1 MADISK
7 LLMQLQAES
16 EAAAQK
22 AEVMQMATGSD
33 HEYADFGGALHYLK
47 TTKGNQVTPVRLC
60 HFSAE
65 IVREV
70 MKSDGLQTTRHFE
83 IVGLLPTGEP
93 LPTIEVAASDF
104 DCLDWVVSSW
114 GSKARIAVIPR
125 AKDHVAA
132 AIKERSEPEVIQ
144 IHQHSGWV
152 NLDGKLTFLSSTGG
166 IGLNGLDPQALCEL
180 PGPLRDVAL
189 PDPIDP
195 QSLDVDSVLENL
207 AGLIKND
214 LALLLFGAVARAP
227 LCHFKP
233 ATCSVFLQG
242 TTGSFKSAMAG
253 VLQAFF
259 GSKFDGA
266 HLPANWSSTGNSLE
280 KLCFLAKDIAI
291 VIDDWVPRG
300 NRQEVAK
307 GHANAERV
315 FRGAANQAGRGRMNS
330 KGDLQ
335 NAFVPRG
342 VIISTG
348 EDVPNGHSLQARLV
362 IVNIAR
368 GAVDRSV
375 LTNLQNLARNGVL
388 AQIMS
393 CFIHWLANEGREDRV
408 RDMVEICLECDR
420 ENVGSA
426 GHTRTQDNLA
436 NLLAGLRVFCD
447 FAVDQCNLD
456 LERSKLFLDKATN
469 AAQALLQLQ
478 ASIDKE
484 SSDAQRF
491 VDLVRAAIANGRAHV
506 EDAVG
511 GMPRNARALGWRA
524 IDTGK
529 GVRTDPMGARI
540 GWIDKNNLYLDP
552 NASLAV
558 VKALAS
564 DLDNHIGVSERSI
577 AKSLREAGL
586 LDRCDKGRNTLKVSV
601 GGARRSVYSFRLPDV
616 VEIDTWDEPE
626 EPYYQADIPF

>member
-22 AEVMQMATGSD
+22 AEVMQMAAVSD

-70 MKSDGLQTTRHFE
+70 TKSDGLQTTRHFE
-83 IVGLLPTGEP
+83 ICGRLSTGEP
-93 LPTIEVAASDF
+93 LPSIEVAASDF
-104 DCLDWVVSSW
+104 DCLDWVAPSW
-114 GSKARIAVIPR
+114 GSKARVCVIPR
-125 AKDHVAA
+125 VKDHIAA

-144 IHQHSGWV
+144 VHQHSGWASAGGQ
-152 NLDGKLTFLSSTGG
+152 LIFLSSTGG
-166 IGLNGLDPQALCEL
+166 IGPNGLDPQSLCEL
-180 PGPLRDVAL
+180 PGPLRDIAL

-195 QSLDVDSVLENL
+195 LLLDIDKLLENL
-207 AGLIKND
+207 ASLIKND
-214 LALLLFGAVARAP
+214 VALLLFGAVARAP

-233 ATCSVFLQG
+233 ATCSLFLQG
-242 TTGSFKSAMAG
+242 TSGSFKSAIAG
-253 VLQAFF
+253 VLQAFY
-259 GSKFDGA
+259 GAKFDGA

-280 KLCFLAKDIAI
+280 KLCFLGKDII
-291 VIDDWVPRG
+291 TVIDDFVPRG
-300 NRQEVAK
+300 TRQEVAK
-307 GHANAERV
+307 SHANSERV

-362 IVNIAR
+362 IVNVAR

-375 LTNLQNLARNGVL
+375 LTNLQNLARSGTL
-388 AQIMS
+388 AQVMS
-393 CFIHWLANEGREDRV
+393 CFIHWLAGEGEEDRI

-436 NLLAGLRVFCD
+436 NLLMGLRVFLD

-456 LERSKLFLDKATN
+456 LERSKLFMDKAIN

-478 ASIDKE
+478 ASIDNE

-506 EDAVG
+506 ENATG
-511 GMPRNARALGWRA
+511 GMPPNARALGWRA

-540 GWIDKNNLYLDP
+540 GWVDNNSLYLDP

-586 LDRCDKGRNTLKVSV
+586 LDRCEKGRNTFKVSV
-601 GGARRSVYSFRLPDV
+601 GGARRSVYAFWLADV
-616 VEIDTWDEPE
+616 IEIDNWGDVE
-626 EPYYQADIPF
+626 EPHRQADIPF